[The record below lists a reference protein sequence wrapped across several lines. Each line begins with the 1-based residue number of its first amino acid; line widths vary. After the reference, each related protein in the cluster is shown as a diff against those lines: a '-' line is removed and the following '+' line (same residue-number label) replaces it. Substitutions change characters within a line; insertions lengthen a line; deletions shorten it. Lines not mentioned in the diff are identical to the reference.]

1 MTTSLHETPAIPAT
15 PQPCPPWCLTPSD
28 PDPFHAGTY
37 SPVPLSL
44 SGETLLARLEHGI
57 TEGTTVALVRE
68 DDPGLDLTLA
78 EAGHLR
84 DVLDI
89 LIRQA
94 SPLESAL
101 ADALAAATLEA
112 SRPCLP

>member
-15 PQPCPPWCLTPSD
+15 PQPCPPWCLTPAD
-28 PDPFHAGTY
+28 PDPFHAGAY

-68 DDPGLDLTLA
+68 DEPGLDLTLA
-78 EAGHLR
+78 EA
-84 DVLDI
+84 
-89 LIRQA
+89 
-94 SPLESAL
+94 
-101 ADALAAATLEA
+101 DALAAELARLVRTARMVSGLLPPLEA
-112 SRPCLP
+112 PWTP